1 MNSADK
7 LLGVLG
13 LFSEERPEWTA
24 EQMMKETGFTRPTL
38 YRYLKS
44 LRETGLVT
52 SVSGSAFSLGPR
64 VTELDYL
71 MRKADPLIAH
81 GQSALEELTAQS
93 QCSAF
98 LVRWYGRKILC
109 VSSLVSARAP
119 VTSYPR
125 GRPMPLARGAI
136 SRAILAWLSKREQ
149 EEIGGSNLAEFA
161 RMGAGETVDQI
172 RATLRRVRKEGV
184 AIAYGE
190 VTPGVVGIAAP
201 ILDAGSAP
209 AAALCMTVAETI
221 VTPKQITDL
230 ASRVRDLA
238 QGISAKLIDT
248 DNTKHSAQ
256 KNRMETR

>member
-1 MNSADK
+1 MNSADR

-13 LFSEERPEWTA
+13 LFSEDRPEWTA
-24 EQMMKETGFTRPTL
+24 EEMMQVTGFTRPTL

-71 MRKADPLIAH
+71 MRRADPLIAT
-81 GQSALEELTAQS
+81 GQSALQDLSEQYP
-93 QCSAF
+93 CSAF

-109 VSSLVSARAP
+109 VSSVVSAP
-119 VTSYPR
+119 KPISSYPR

-161 RMGAGETVDQI
+161 RTGAGETVEEI
-172 RATLRRVRKEGV
+172 RTTLRRVRREGV
-184 AIAYGE
+184 AVGHGE

-201 ILDAGSAP
+201 ILDSNSAP
-209 AAALCMTVAETI
+209 TAALCLTVAEAE
-221 VTPKQITDL
+221 VTPEQSNEL
-230 ASRVRDLA
+230 ADRVRDLA
-238 QGISAKLIDT
+238 RDVSLKMIEYEHTNPSG
-248 DNTKHSAQ
+248 
-256 KNRMETR
+256 

>member
-109 VSSLVSARAP
+109 VSSLVSARSTRYKLSARTP
-119 VTSYPR
+119 DAFSARRYLAGNLGLVVKTRAGGDR
-125 GRPMPLARGAI
+125 GI
-136 SRAILAWLSKREQ
+136 
-149 EEIGGSNLAEFA
+149 
-161 RMGAGETVDQI
+161 
-172 RATLRRVRKEGV
+172 
-184 AIAYGE
+184 
-190 VTPGVVGIAAP
+190 
-201 ILDAGSAP
+201 
-209 AAALCMTVAETI
+209 
-221 VTPKQITDL
+221 
-230 ASRVRDLA
+230 
-238 QGISAKLIDT
+238 
-248 DNTKHSAQ
+248 
-256 KNRMETR
+256 

>member
-24 EQMMKETGFTRPTL
+24 EEMIQETGFTRPTL

-44 LRETGLVT
+44 LCETGLVT

-71 MRKADPLIAH
+71 MRKADPLIRQ
-81 GQSALEELTAQS
+81 GQAALVELTEQYTG
-93 QCSAF
+93 SAF
-98 LVRWYGRKILC
+98 LVRWYERKILC
-109 VSSLVSARAP
+109 VSSVASAKEP

-161 RMGAGETVDQI
+161 RMGTGETVEEI

-184 AIAYGE
+184 AIAHGE

-201 ILDAGSAP
+201 ILDAGSVP
-209 AAALCMTVAETI
+209 AAALCMTVAQTE
-221 VTPKQITDL
+221 VTPKQTADL
-230 ASRVRDLA
+230 ASRVRDMA
-238 QGISAKLIDT
+238 RGISAKLIDH
-248 DNTKHSAQ
+248 DNNQQSA
-256 KNRMETR
+256 